1 MVSDTSKTESRR
13 RRKRSA
19 AGKARKKALEKE
31 GTTPSFPIHPKGKA
45 APTKPATK

>member
-31 GTTPSFPIHPKGKA
+31 GTTPRFPIHPEGTAASKKA
-45 APTKPATK
+45 ATK